1 MAIHTFIKIQ
11 LHYPVFFLH
20 SFPIPFLKFITK
32 TKVGH
37 SQNQAKKLIHMKEKK
52 KKKTVHL
59 TYTNYIVGFI
69 HTLPLKR
76 FSKEKPRVE
85 RGATII
91 MQIIKPES

>member
-11 LHYPVFFLH
+11 LHYPSFFLH

-32 TKVGH
+32 IKVVFTKP
-37 SQNQAKKLIHMKEKK
+37 SQETHTHEK

>member
-11 LHYPVFFLH
+11 LHYPVFFFTFISH
-20 SFPIPFLKFITK
+20 SFLKIYHKNKSGSFTK
-32 TKVGH
+32 P
-37 SQNQAKKLIHMKEKK
+37 SQETHTHEKK

-76 FSKEKPRVE
+76 FSKEKPRVV